1 MTAVNL
7 AGQLDMPLQIAHKDP
22 EIAQGSKTDL
32 GRRLALLLRK
42 YDDRPSSGLW
52 IEIQET
58 AKEVLK

>member
-1 MTAVNL
+1 
-7 AGQLDMPLQIAHKDP
+7 MPLQIAHKAP

>member
-1 MTAVNL
+1 MRIDL
-7 AGQLDMPLQIAHKDP
+7 PGQAELILPISHSRP
-22 EIAQGSKTDL
+22 VISGFSKEEL
-32 GRRLALLLRK
+32 GVRLATLLRK

>member
-1 MTAVNL
+1 MTAINL
-7 AGQLDMPLQIAHKDP
+7 PGQLDMPLQIAHKAP